1 MRKSK
6 RSNTKKKRSKTPAK
20 RARKYIVKSLFGG
33 DKAAAD
39 AWVKKNA
46 NKSSVRAKNYERVR
60 TMFSPGM
67 SKEELSH
74 SLWMCR
80 MKARDDRRRSAIQK
94 HRKKGNSRTRL
105 PSAFADT
112 EKNAFPL
119 LIRRQDGL
127 QSIPT
132 NQTFGLL

>member
-39 AWVKKNA
+39 AWVKENA
-46 NKSSVRAKNYERVR
+46 NRSDRGKNYERVR
-60 TMFSPGM
+60 VFFSPGKT
-67 SKEELSH
+67 KEDISH
-74 SLWMCR
+74 SLWLSS
-80 MKARDDRRRSAIQK
+80 MKGGDDRRRSAIQK

-105 PSAFADT
+105 PAAFADT
-112 EKNAFPL
+112 EENAFPL
-119 LIRRQDGL
+119 LIRRQDRL